1 MSQQL
6 KERLAGAAVLVLL
19 GVWLIPE
26 FLSGP
31 PAVDTTASQELLLPA
46 ADVQPSRTYTIRPG
60 ETQAAKKPP
69 VAQSIPNERKTVTRD
84 AAATA
89 DNATGGPKSAATEPG
104 ATPAAS
110 RQSPGQTAS
119 ATRTGGWAVQAGS
132 FSSLDNAR
140 RLAATLESMDY
151 ASFISQTVVD
161 GRTLHRVRVGPM
173 ASREDADRIAAEL
186 QQQGQTA
193 KSVANP

>member
-6 KERLAGAAVLVLL
+6 KERLTGAAVLVVL
-19 GVWLIPE
+19 GVLLIPE

-31 PAVDTTASQELLLPA
+31 PAIDTTDSQELLLPA
-46 ADVQPSRTYTIRPG
+46 ADVQPSRTHTIRPG
-60 ETQAAKKPP
+60 EKQAAKKPP
-69 VAQSIPNERKTVTRD
+69 VAQSIPDERKTVTKD
-84 AAATA
+84 AVATA
-89 DNATGGPKSAATEPG
+89 GNATGGQKAAATEPG
-104 ATPAAS
+104 AK
-110 RQSPGQTAS
+110 SPGQTAS
-119 ATRTGGWAVQAGS
+119 AQQTGGWAVQAGS

-173 ASREDADRIAAEL
+173 ASREDADRVAAEL
-186 QQQGQTA
+186 QRQGQTA
-193 KSVANP
+193 KSVPNP